1 MKSKIIFIITILVV
15 ILCTTTIYQLLFE
28 AQSKLFYINVL
39 VACLAEVIL
48 LANVSVLSH
57 SSLLTIKRTS
67 LAISLNIFAITL
79 FLWTTGYSLFMNGDG
94 NLKSLYI
101 GLLIIIVAFI
111 ASGATIIMGGKVT
124 EKQAEEIQ
132 DTIKNKKDFSRAIN
146 RYWVEIKNELENINS
161 DWKDK
166 TLYSLE
172 VIFDKIHMIP
182 SRKFTKHPDL
192 ADELATKIEEIHS
205 LCKEVNSVPKSDK
218 LYISINLKIN
228 RLQTYLQT
236 IKSSL

>member
-101 GLLIIIVAFI
+101 GVLIIIVAFI
-111 ASGATIIMGGKVT
+111 AS
-124 EKQAEEIQ
+124 
-132 DTIKNKKDFSRAIN
+132 
-146 RYWVEIKNELENINS
+146 
-161 DWKDK
+161 
-166 TLYSLE
+166 
-172 VIFDKIHMIP
+172 
-182 SRKFTKHPDL
+182 
-192 ADELATKIEEIHS
+192 
-205 LCKEVNSVPKSDK
+205 
-218 LYISINLKIN
+218 
-228 RLQTYLQT
+228 
-236 IKSSL
+236 